1 MSLRMLSSLTA
12 ILAILILAHPYHAL
26 ASVGRRLART
36 TSVAAANTEPAAGIC
51 SAAEIMHG
59 YKCQEY
65 DVTTADGYILSLQRF
80 PEGKN
85 GGGGINKQ
93 PVLLQHG
100 ILVDGMTWLLNS
112 ADQSLA
118 LILADN
124 GYDVWIANTRGTRF
138 SRRHV
143 SLDPS
148 NPDFW
153 DWTWDELVAH
163 DLPATIDFVF
173 NLTGHKIHYVGHSMG
188 TLVALTSFS
197 EGKQV
202 DKVKSAAL
210 LSPIAYLSHMTT
222 ALGVLAARAFV
233 GDITTIFGFAEF
245 NPKGEP
251 VANFLKVL
259 CLDPRVDCFDL
270 ITALTGKNCCLNAST
285 VDLFL
290 KNEPQSTSTKNLV
303 HLAQTVRDR
312 RLAKYDYGSAN
323 FNAEHYGDSRPPV
336 YNLANIPHDL
346 PLFLS
351 YGGQDSLSDVK
362 DVENLLDN
370 LKMHDVDK
378 INIQYIKD
386 FAHADFIMGTTAKD
400 VVYNQ
405 IMAFFKR
412 HN

>member
-1 MSLRMLSSLTA
+1 MMSLQASSNLTA
-12 ILAILILAHPYHAL
+12 CLALVVLTYSHHAL
-26 ASVGRRLART
+26 AET
-36 TSVAAANTEPAAGIC
+36 TNDQANTAQSTGIC
-51 SAAEIMHG
+51 YAAEIMHG

-80 PEGKN
+80 PQGKT
-85 GGGGINKQ
+85 GGSNKQ

-100 ILVDGMTWLLNS
+100 VLVDGMTWLFNP
-112 ADQSLA
+112 ANQSLA

-124 GYDVWIANTRGTRF
+124 GYDVWIANTRGTRY

-143 SLDPS
+143 SLDSS
-148 NPDFW
+148 NPDYW
-153 DWTWDELVAH
+153 DWTWDALVAH
-163 DLPATIDFVF
+163 DLPATIDFVYEQ
-173 NLTGHKIHYVGHSMG
+173 TGQKLHYVGHSLG

-197 EGKQV
+197 EGKHV

-210 LSPIAYLSHMTT
+210 LSPIAYLNHMTT

-233 GDITTIFGFAEF
+233 GEITTIAGFAEF

-259 CLDPRVDCFDL
+259 CLDPQVNCLDL
-270 ITALTGKNCCLNAST
+270 ITALTGKNCCLNTTT

-290 KNEPQSTSTKNLV
+290 KNEPQSTATKNLV
-303 HLAQTVRDR
+303 HLAQTIRDG
-312 RLAKYDYGSAN
+312 RLAKYDYGSTD
-323 FNAEHYGDSRPPV
+323 FNQKHYGDSQPPV
-336 YNLANIPHDL
+336 YNLSNIPHDL

-362 DVENLLDN
+362 DVEKLLDN
-370 LKMHDVDK
+370 LKLHDVDK
-378 INIQYIKD
+378 INIQYIED
-386 FAHADFIMGTTAKD
+386 FAHSDFILGTTAKD
-400 VVYNQ
+400 IVYNQ

-412 HN
+412 H